1 MSLNW
6 ETAKTL
12 DWNDIQQLPIE
23 SAIRLWSLLDAECAD
38 LSYRRRMVKDYIER
52 HMEDVGA
59 ELIPD
64 DDITVKMAQGK
75 LVIND
80 KLLEDE
86 LYMSP
91 LWDQLT
97 EAETECRTKPAAKFN
112 GRILKEIAKRGGK
125 FKEIIDRARSHESAS
140 ISIRRK
146 A

>member
-6 ETAKTL
+6 EDL
-12 DWNDIQQLPIE
+12 QNLPIE
-23 SAIRLWSLLDAECAD
+23 TAITLWASLDEECSD
-38 LSYRRRMVKDYIER
+38 LNYRRKMVKDYIER
-52 HMEDVGA
+52 YMEDAGA

-64 DDITVKMAQGK
+64 DDVTVKMAQGK